1 MFLNHSINFKKS
13 VVFHHLVNMEF
24 DDFTSI
30 LSSDNDDAANE
41 DNYNPEDEK
50 IDVLLEEELNNV
62 DKEEE
67 SCSLHEEESFIEIG
81 GPDNI
86 ETEEI
91 ENIETEEIE
100 NIRVENNL
108 DINRN
113 EIPEEITILDPN
125 DKFTLPKLI
134 EKKQRNNQGYIIT
147 SILWVLQ
154 KYNSLS
160 VQQISAQIGVV
171 KKSIYDP
178 LSIISSLGLVTK
190 TNSSNSEANLNNK
203 LIAPEKIPCPILNLL
218 EIHSE
223 IEKLEQEIE
232 DLKIKIAIEK
242 NRISTHK

>member
-1 MFLNHSINFKKS
+1 MNT
-13 VVFHHLVNMEF
+13 EF

-30 LSSDNDDAANE
+30 LSSDNDDGANE
-41 DNYNPEDEK
+41 DNYDPMDEK

-67 SCSLHEEESFIEIG
+67 SCSLHEEESFTEIG
-81 GPDNI
+81 GPD
-86 ETEEI
+86 
-91 ENIETEEIE
+91 NIETEEIE

-134 EKKQRNNQGYIIT
+134 EKKQRNNQGYIIS

-160 VQQISAQIGVV
+160 VQQISAQIGIV

-242 NRISTHK
+242 NRISTHQ